1 MRSQAEP
8 GTEGTAKIMFG
19 IPYNT
24 LVVLLGASL
33 LGGSVGLVG
42 CFAILRGRALMGDAL
57 AHAALPG
64 VCLGFLAAGER
75 NLPIMLCGAYL
86 VVLLGINVISGL
98 QRWTRVKQDAAIGFV
113 LSVFYGAGVVLNSV
127 VQRMPGTGSKAG
139 IDVSFYLGKAA
150 GMSADDVYLIAALA
164 VALLLLVAL
173 LYKEFKL
180 VTFDSAFAQV
190 QGLPTLALDLLL
202 MAQIA
207 LAVVIGIQIVGVV
220 NMAGL
225 LIIPGVAAR
234 FWTERLGAMLLL
246 SLLFGFLMGLIGSWI
261 SSEVTVPT
269 GPIIILTGTAIF
281 LLSLVAAPRRGLL
294 SRLLAQRSFHRELE
308 QRKLLRVLF
317 DLSEPS
323 LPGRP
328 EWSIADLLQRRSW
341 QPRRLRRLLDDARA
355 AGQVEVSADRYAL
368 TESGLQRAAE
378 VARGYRLW
386 ELFLLEYPDMA
397 PAANLAAESIEPL
410 LPAAIVDDLHAK
422 LKLAGRWPRG

>member
-1 MRSQAEP
+1 ML
-8 GTEGTAKIMFG
+8 G

-24 LVVLLGASL
+24 LVVLIGASL

-42 CFAILRGRALMGDAL
+42 CFAILRRRALTGDAL

-64 VCLGFLAAGER
+64 VCLGFLVAGER
-75 NLPIMLCGAYL
+75 NLPIMLSGAFL
-86 VVLLGINVISGL
+86 SGLLGINVIAGL
-98 QRWTRVKQDAAIGFV
+98 RRWTRVKEDAAIGFV
-113 LSVFYGAGVVLNSV
+113 LSVFFGAGVVLERLIQNLTT
-127 VQRMPGTGSKAG
+127 TGSKAG
-139 IDVSFYLGKAA
+139 LNSFYLGKAA
-150 GMSADDVYLIAALA
+150 GMSADDVYLIA
-164 VALLLLVAL
+164 VMSVVLLVMVAL

-190 QGLPTLALDLLL
+190 QGMSAQTLDLLM

-220 NMAGL
+220 MMAGL

-234 FWTERLGAMLLL
+234 FWTERLGTMLLV
-246 SLLFGFLMGLIGSWI
+246 SLLFGVLMGLIGSGI
-261 SSEVTVPT
+261 SSEVAIPT

-281 LLSLVAAPRRGLL
+281 LVSLLAAPRRGLV
-294 SRLLAQRSFHRELE
+294 SRIVAQRRFHRELE

-328 EWSIADLLQRRSW
+328 ELTVADLAQRRSW

-368 TESGLQRAAE
+368 TESGLRRAAE

-386 ELFLLEYPDMA
+386 ELYMHEYPDMA
-397 PAANLAAESIEPL
+397 LAADLSAESVEPV

>member
-1 MRSQAEP
+1 
-8 GTEGTAKIMFG
+8 MFG

-24 LVVLLGASL
+24 LVVLIGASL

-42 CFAILRGRALMGDAL
+42 CFAILRRRALTGDAL

-64 VCLGFLAAGER
+64 VCLGFLVAGER
-75 NLPIMLCGAYL
+75 NLPIMLTGAFL
-86 VVLLGINVISGL
+86 VGLLSINVIAGL
-98 QRWTRVKQDAAIGFV
+98 RRWTRVKEDAAIGFV
-113 LSVFYGAGVVLNSV
+113 LSVFYGAGVALERLIQNLTT
-127 VQRMPGTGSKAG
+127 TGSKAG
-139 IDVSFYLGKAA
+139 LNSFYLGKAA
-150 GMSADDVYLIAALA
+150 GMSADDVYLIAAMS
-164 VALLLLVAL
+164 VVLLVLVAL

-180 VTFDSAFAQV
+180 VAFDSAFAQV
-190 QGLPTLALDLLL
+190 QGMSALALDLLL

-220 NMAGL
+220 MMAGL

-261 SSEVTVPT
+261 SSAVTVPT
-269 GPIIILTGTAIF
+269 GPIIILTGTVIF
-281 LLSLVAAPRRGLL
+281 LLSLVGAPRRGLL
-294 SRLLAQRSFHRELE
+294 SRFLAQRSFHRELE
-308 QRKLLRVLF
+308 RRKLLRVLY
-317 DLSEPS
+317 DLTEPS

-328 EWSIADLLQRRSW
+328 ELSIADLLQRRSW
-341 QPRRLRRLLDDARA
+341 QPRRLRRLLDHARA
-355 AGQVEVSADRYAL
+355 AGQVELSADRYAL

-397 PAANLAAESIEPL
+397 PAANLAAESVEPL

-422 LKLAGRWPRG
+422 LKLAGRWPRFQVERGA